1 MWLEMSP
8 GRMKKA
14 TETVFLTDIF
24 FFLNCCHNFTAFT
37 SLSQVRQWNA
47 YSDAIIPSYKSNLV
61 LIE

>member
-37 SLSQVRQWNA
+37 SLSQVRQ
-47 YSDAIIPSYKSNLV
+47 
-61 LIE
+61 